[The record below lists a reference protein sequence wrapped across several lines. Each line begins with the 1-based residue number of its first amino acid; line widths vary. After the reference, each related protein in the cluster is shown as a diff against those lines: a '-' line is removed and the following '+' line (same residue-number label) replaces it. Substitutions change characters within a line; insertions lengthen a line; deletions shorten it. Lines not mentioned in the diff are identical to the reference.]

1 MKISMWTS
9 FLYEWQPEAAI
20 SVLARHGFS
29 AAELS
34 TEHAQMLLDR
44 GDAETEG
51 LKFKSHCDALGYPS
65 RSFLSV
71 Y

>member
-44 GDAETEG
+44 GNCYIPG
-51 LKFKSHCDALGYPS
+51 
-65 RSFLSV
+65 
-71 Y
+71 